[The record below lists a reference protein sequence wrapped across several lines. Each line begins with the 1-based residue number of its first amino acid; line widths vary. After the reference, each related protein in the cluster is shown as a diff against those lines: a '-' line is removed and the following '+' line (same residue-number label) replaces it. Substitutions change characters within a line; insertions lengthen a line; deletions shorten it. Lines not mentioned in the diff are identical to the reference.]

1 MRYCAHCGKIIDE
14 FDFFRDD
21 FNCSVCGAMLLED
34 DMTALKYAE
43 LTEEEK
49 DAYDEQLL
57 DIIKNNPGF
66 DERDF
71 EMYCSMRDGE
81 FWEGFRPD
89 KYLQIHKFS
98 KEEYRQDYINYRK
111 ENEPFKPFPPIDK
124 EKAREVAHS
133 VVEWERQLDDR
144 LKESN
149 VPRCPTCNST
159 SVEKISLG
167 KKALGGA
174 MFGIFSSNVRNTF
187 HCKNCGY
194 KW

>member
-1 MRYCAHCGKIIDE
+1 MRYCVHCGKIIDE
-14 FDFFRDD
+14 FDFFRDN
-21 FNCSVCGAMLLED
+21 FNCPVCGAMFLED

-71 EMYCSMRDGE
+71 EMHCSMRDGE

-98 KEEYRQDYINYRK
+98 KEEYRHDYINYRK
-111 ENEPFKPFPPIDK
+111 ENEPFKSFPPIDK
-124 EKAREVAHS
+124 EKAREEAHS
-133 VVEWERQLDDR
+133 AVEWERHLDNR

-149 VPRCPTCNST
+149 VPRCPTCSST

-167 KKALGGA
+167 KKAFGGA